1 MKLFFLNK
9 ENLGQNIKLV
19 EENELPQNDKEIVDE
34 VNSFFKSTIPNL
46 EKKNL
51 YVLSQVRLP

>member
-1 MKLFFLNK
+1 MKLFFLSK

-46 EKKNL
+46 EKNFL
-51 YVLSQVRLP
+51 